1 MYTNTLEIY
10 VIDKDET
17 ILLFI
22 FDARA
27 TEGKKR
33 RKTNKQTKPNT
44 QQEKTT
50 TNTLLSKKGS

>member
-22 FDARA
+22 FDACA
-27 TEGKKR
+27 TEGKK
-33 RKTNKQTKPNT
+33 KKKENKQANKTKH
-44 QQEKTT
+44 TT
-50 TNTLLSKKGS
+50 GKNNNKHTTLIKG